1 MEKFNKLKLWLNM
14 QNDNLRMYSKG
25 SRGIYSIN
33 DIKNNEVILQIPSK
47 YIIEYSKVSNNSI
60 SSKLYNSNSI
70 LALYLLMKSQ
80 KKSFWSPYLDSLP
93 ESVNEYIFFYNKEK
107 LSQLKDTSL
116 MFKDTFNYNE
126 HLKNIVHDSKIVHT
140 WLLKK
145 NLLKDDSLK
154 IYKNFFKLFLK
165 YRILVCSRVFGYTKN
180 NQDETGLVPYA
191 DLFNHSQKCNTTWYF
206 DDSLDSFIL
215 KATSDIKKNSEI
227 YDSYGEK
234 TNNELLLYYG
244 FTIKN
249 NKNSRLYMKDS
260 SDIIELDYN
269 TKLSDIVDKDNKK
282 EKIIRKLKTILESH
296 QNKIKEGTI
305 KDNNISNIYN
315 DEISIIKKILKL

>member
-1 MEKFNKLKLWLNM
+1 MDKFSKLKLWLNM
-14 QNDNLRMYSKG
+14 QNDNLRMYNKG

-33 DIKNNEVILQIPSK
+33 NIKDNEVILQIPSK

-60 SSKLYNSNSI
+60 SSKLYNSNSV
-70 LALYLLMKSQ
+70 LALYLLLKSQ
-80 KKSFWSPYLDSLP
+80 KKSFWTPYIDSLP
-93 ESVNEYIFFYNKEK
+93 ECVNEYLFFYDKEK

-116 MFKDTFNYNE
+116 MFKNIFNYNE
-126 HLKNIVHDSKIVHT
+126 HLKNIVHDSKLVHE

-145 NLLKDDSLK
+145 NLLKDDFLK

-165 YRILVCSRVFGYTKN
+165 YRILVCSRVFGYIKN
-180 NQDETGLVPYA
+180 NKEETGLVPYA
-191 DLFNHSQKCNTTWYF
+191 DLFNHSQKSNTTWYF
-206 DDSLDSFIL
+206 DDNLDCFIL

-234 TNNELLLYYG
+234 TNDELLLYYG

-249 NKNSRLYMKDS
+249 NKNSRLYIKDS
-260 SDIIELDYN
+260 NNIIELDYN
-269 TKLSDIVDKDNKK
+269 TKLSDIGYKESQK
-282 EKIIRKLKTILESH
+282 EKIIKKLKNILENH

-305 KDNNISNIYN
+305 TDANILNIYN
-315 DEISIIKKILKL
+315 DEVSIIKKILK